1 MTVDDILKKL
11 EQLGTPENVAG
22 MARYAIRT
30 ERAFG
35 VSAPEIKKLAREI
48 GRDHELALKLWQTRV
63 LEARSVACLI
73 DDPKQVTEA
82 QMESW
87 VSDLD
92 NWATCDTVTGYLFD
106 KTPYAYEKAFEWAE
120 REEEFVR
127 RAAFALIAWLAVH
140 DKKAGDAKFEDF
152 LPIIEKYAFDDRN
165 FVKKAVNWALRQIGK
180 RNLHLNHLAVKTA
193 ISLSETDLKSA
204 RWIGKDA
211 LRELTDVKTTDR
223 LERKQNDQPVL
234 K

>member
-1 MTVDDILKKL
+1 MTVDNILKQL

-22 MARYAIRT
+22 MARYAIKT
-30 ERAFG
+30 EKAFG
-35 VSAPEIKKLAREI
+35 VSAPEVKKIAREI
-48 GRDHELALKLWQTRV
+48 GKDHDLALKLWQTEV
-63 LEARSVACLI
+63 LEARAVACLI
-73 DDPKQVTEA
+73 ADPAKVTDA

-87 VSDLD
+87 VADLD

-106 KTPYAYEKAFEWAE
+106 KTPYAYTKAFEWAG

-127 RAAFALIAWLAVH
+127 RAAFALMAWLAVH
-140 DKKAGDAKFEDF
+140 DKKAGDDKFEDF
-152 LPIIEKYAFDDRN
+152 LPIIEKYSYDDRN

-193 ISLSETDLKSA
+193 IGLSEMDSRSA

-211 LRELTDVKTTDR
+211 LRELTEEKI
-223 LERKQNDQPVL
+223 LERLYK
-234 K
+234 KAK

>member
-1 MTVDDILKKL
+1 M
-11 EQLGTPENVAG
+11 
-22 MARYAIRT
+22 
-30 ERAFG
+30 
-35 VSAPEIKKLAREI
+35 
-48 GRDHELALKLWQTRV
+48 
-63 LEARSVACLI
+63 ACLI

-87 VSDLD
+87 VADID

-106 KTPYAYEKAFEWAE
+106 KTPFAYGKAFEWAE
-120 REEEFVR
+120 REDEFVR

-140 DKKAGDAKFEDF
+140 DKKAGDDKFADF
-152 LPIIEKYAFDDRN
+152 LPVIERYAYDDRN

-193 ISLSETDLKSA
+193 ILLSETDLRSA

-211 LRELTDVKTTDR
+211 LRELTAEKTVDR
-223 LERKQNDQPVL
+223 LSNKA

>member
-1 MTVDDILKKL
+1 MTVDEILKRL
-11 EQLGTPENVAG
+11 ERLGSPENVAG
-22 MARYAIRT
+22 MARFGIVTKKVY
-30 ERAFG
+30 G
-35 VSAPEIKKLAREI
+35 VSAPEVKKIARDI
-48 GRDHELALKLWQTRV
+48 GKDHELALKLWQTGF
-63 LEARSVACLI
+63 LEARGVACLI
-73 DDPKQVTEA
+73 AEPAKVTEA

-87 VSDLD
+87 VADLD

-106 KTPYAYEKAFEWAE
+106 KTPFAYSKAFEWAD

-127 RAAFALIAWLAVH
+127 RAGFAMMAWLAVH
-140 DKKAGDAKFEDF
+140 DKKADDSSFEAF
-152 LPIIEKYAFDDRN
+152 LPVIEKHSADDRN

-193 ISLSETDLKSA
+193 IGLAEMDSRSA

-211 LRELTDVKTTDR
+211 LRELTAEKTLDR
-223 LERKQNDQPVL
+223 VRKRS